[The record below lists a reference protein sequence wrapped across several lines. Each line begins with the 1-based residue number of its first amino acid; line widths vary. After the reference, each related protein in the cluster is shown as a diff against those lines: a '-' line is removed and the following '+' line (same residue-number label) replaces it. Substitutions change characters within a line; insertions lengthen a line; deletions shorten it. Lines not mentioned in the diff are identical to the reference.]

1 MSNSNT
7 VIALDVGDV
16 RIGVARAN
24 TIAKIAEP
32 LITIEMND
40 SAADVV
46 RQMATEQQ
54 ADCVVVGL
62 PRNMSG
68 EETAQTKKVRAF
80 IEQLEAVLEVPV
92 KTQDESLTSVKAEEI
107 LEARK
112 TRYNK
117 GDVDALAA
125 ALILEDYLA
134 TSENTHA

>member
-7 VIALDVGDV
+7 ILALDVGDV

-32 LITIEMND
+32 LVTIEMND
-40 SAADVV
+40 TAAERV
-46 RQMATEQQ
+46 AELTKEQQ

-62 PRNMSG
+62 PRNMAG
-68 EETAQTKKVRAF
+68 DETAQTEKVRAF
-80 IEQLEAVLEVPV
+80 VAKLEDALDIPV
-92 KTQDESLTSVKAEEI
+92 KLQDESLTSVKAEEI

-112 TRYNK
+112 SGYNK

-125 ALILEDYLA
+125 ALILEDYLG
-134 TSENTHA
+134 TSEN